1 MKTIDIELLI
11 QNAGL
16 KKALCKTFAKKTG
29 MSEEKL
35 NEMFDDIVQT
45 ELNNIGRSLSE
56 NNIDETKFSRLKGL
70 SLQDF
75 LKDNDKIIK
84 DE

>member
-11 QNAGL
+11 ENLGL
-16 KKALCKTFAKKTG
+16 KKALCQTFAKKTG
-29 MSEEKL
+29 ISEEKL
-35 NEMFDDIVQT
+35 NKMFDNIVQT

>member
-1 MKTIDIELLI
+1 MKTIDIELI
-11 QNAGL
+11 IENIGL
-16 KKALCKTFAKKTG
+16 KKALCHTFAKKTG

-35 NEMFDDIVQT
+35 NEMFDNIVQT
-45 ELNNIGRSLSE
+45 ELNNIGRSLSK

>member
-1 MKTIDIELLI
+1 MKTIDIETLI
-11 QNAGL
+11 ENLGL
-16 KKALCKTFAKKTG
+16 KEALCKTFAKNTNIP
-29 MSEEKL
+29 EEKL
-35 NEMFDDIVQT
+35 NKMFENIVQT

-56 NNIDETKFSRLKGL
+56 NNVDETKFSRLKGL